1 MLDNCITRAI
11 AKIFTVIDI
20 QSMLYI
26 RESLSLPKLEF
37 ITETCRKKLSFSAVL
52 HAFLINVYVQFF
64 PHGVFCM
71 FHCVCSVVCLI
82 AYLVFLA
89 VIVLIRCDWL
99 LCAALLTIV
108 RINKL
113 YLLTYLYL
121 SNCCRLLA
129 VRTRAVRGLAS
140 DGRDDVYVVDNAHVY
155 RVDGPLRRHQRPAQG
170 LSNSICDCRNYY

>member
-1 MLDNCITRAI
+1 M
-11 AKIFTVIDI
+11 F
-20 QSMLYI
+20 
-26 RESLSLPKLEF
+26 
-37 ITETCRKKLSFSAVL
+37 CRS
-52 HAFLINVYVQFF
+52 
-64 PHGVFCM
+64 
-71 FHCVCSVVCLI
+71 LI

-99 LCAALLTIV
+99 LCAVLLTIV

-129 VRTRAVRGLAS
+129 VRTGAVRGLAS

>member
-1 MLDNCITRAI
+1 MYMYNFSL
-11 AKIFTVIDI
+11 TVFF
-20 QSMLYI
+20 LYI
-26 RESLSLPKLEF
+26 SLCVFCRMSYSLS
-37 ITETCRKKLSFSAVL
+37 
-52 HAFLINVYVQFF
+52 
-64 PHGVFCM
+64 
-71 FHCVCSVVCLI
+71 
-82 AYLVFLA
+82 FLA

-129 VRTRAVRGLAS
+129 VRTGAVRGLAS